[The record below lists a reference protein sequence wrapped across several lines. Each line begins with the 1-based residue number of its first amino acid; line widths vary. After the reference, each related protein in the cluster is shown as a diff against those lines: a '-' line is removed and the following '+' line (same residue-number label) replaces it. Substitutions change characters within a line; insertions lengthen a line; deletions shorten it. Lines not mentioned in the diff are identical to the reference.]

1 MNRRAR
7 LAAFLERTGCAG
19 ADIVRLV
26 RDAGE
31 RVYYRIRP
39 ADGTLVPADGMV
51 VPADGMVVP
60 ADGMVVPA
68 DGTLV
73 PVGPAPNRRNHTFV
87 ACVMARPYPPGGLPF
102 SNSTALYGRLGVRA
116 PRIGIEA
123 PDLGVLALED
133 LGDVLLQAA
142 ARDGDPRAPA
152 LYAEAVR
159 ILGAIQRRGAEVA
172 ASGDRGRYR
181 AFAMRLDEALFRR
194 ELRFFVEH
202 FVGPTRDSTRGST
215 PAGELDRLLDA
226 LGEEAAATPQ
236 ALCHRDYHSRNLM
249 VRRPAAEA
257 DSDRPDAAAL
267 TVIDHQD
274 TRLGPRLYDLASL
287 VRDPYVAGPRPSFAL
302 PLDETALVRRFVAE
316 TGLAATPAELA
327 AELDT
332 VALQRQL
339 KALGTYGFQVHR
351 RDNAVYRAFIAPTL
365 AMVRR
370 NLDRRPRRRPL
381 RDALADLL
389 DE

>member
-1 MNRRAR
+1 MSRRAR

-39 ADGTLVPADGMV
+39 ADGTV
-51 VPADGMVVP
+51 
-60 ADGMVVPA
+60 
-68 DGTLV
+68 V
-73 PVGPAPNRRNHTFV
+73 PVGPAPNRRNQTFV

-102 SNSTALYGRLGVRA
+102 SNSTALYRRLGVRA

-133 LGDVLLQAA
+133 LGDLLLQAA
-142 ARDGDPRAPA
+142 ARDGDRRAPA

-202 FVGPTRDSTRGST
+202 FVGPAGGGA

-226 LGEEAAATPQ
+226 LAAEAAATPQ

-257 DSDRPDAAAL
+257 DPDGPDSAAL

-316 TGLAATPAELA
+316 TGLAATPGELA

-389 DE
+389 DG